1 MTALKTTM
9 ISSITVVETT
19 ARPSSMLFNAWRSQM
34 FALSDSEE
42 IMSLSLAVWPQSTN
56 VTDDRRRQT
65 GLWQYRLIGLP
76 AMSQQKFGSQ
86 LLLLV
91 ATVTRVWT

>member
-1 MTALKTTM
+1 
-9 ISSITVVETT
+9 
-19 ARPSSMLFNAWRSQM
+19 MLFNAWRSQM

-42 IMSLSLAVWPQSTN
+42 IMSLSIAVWPQSTN
-56 VTDDRRRQT
+56 VTDDRRRRRQT
-65 GLWQYRLIGLP
+65 GMWQYRLIGLP

-91 ATVTRVWT
+91 GTVTRVWT